1 MLATL
6 NSVALS
12 KTLCK
17 PNQYIYSSNNL
28 RMPTVCK
35 DTVISPVDDVQ
46 PLFSKYEIES
56 KTCQKKRIGHRAIR
70 FTGKKI
76 AFSSGY
82 QEGL

>member
-6 NSVALS
+6 NYVALS
-12 KTLCK
+12 KILCK
-17 PNQYIYSSNNL
+17 PNQFIYSSNNL

-35 DTVISPVDDVQ
+35 DTVISPVDDIQ

-56 KTCQKKRIGHRAIR
+56 KMYQKKRIGHRAIR

-76 AFSSGY
+76 ASSSGY
-82 QEGL
+82 KKGL